1 VCGNADPQK
10 AKKEN
15 EFALRAIFGISPSAN
30 ALHASISYAA
40 ALAEAEVLFPEIERD
55 KSLQQGDAICGAS
68 RRQLVAVDAGKSLK
82 EPVIVILCDKVLE
95 EEEHYNV
102 IDSLMREDFRV
113 TNIRQTWLSVKQATE
128 LAGAMGQRF
137 SSARAHQE
145 HANIPPLQH
154 SESARERETN
164 VLVCAEVVCP
174 AYTGACL
181 CARQ

>member
-1 VCGNADPQK
+1 M
-10 AKKEN
+10 
-15 EFALRAIFGISPSAN
+15 
-30 ALHASISYAA
+30 
-40 ALAEAEVLFPEIERD
+40 LFPEIERG
-55 KSLQQGDAICGAS
+55 KSLQQGDAICGAI
-68 RRQLVAVDAGKSLK
+68 RRQLVSVDAGKSLK
-82 EPVIVILCDKVLE
+82 EPVIVILCAKVLE

-145 HANIPPLQH
+145 HANTPSLQH
-154 SESARERETN
+154 RESAREREKR

-174 AYTGACL
+174 SLKGACL
-181 CARQ
+181 RAGQ

>member
-1 VCGNADPQK
+1 VCGNEDPQK

-40 ALAEAEVLFPEIERD
+40 ALAEADLLFPEIERGQ
-55 KSLQQGDAICGAS
+55 SLQQGDAICGAS
-68 RRQLVAVDAGKSLK
+68 RRQLVSVDAGKSLK

-137 SSARAHQE
+137 SSARAHHDTQTY
-145 HANIPPLQH
+145 LH
-154 SESARERETN
+154 SNTESAREREKH

-174 AYTGACL
+174 SYTGACL
-181 CARQ
+181 RARQ

>member
-1 VCGNADPQK
+1 MCGNADPQK

-40 ALAEAEVLFPEIERD
+40 ALAEADLLFPEIERG
-55 KSLQQGDAICGAS
+55 KVLQQGDTICGAG
-68 RRQLVAVDAGKSLK
+68 RRQLVSVDAGKSLR

-137 SSARAHQE
+137 SCARAHQE
-145 HANIPPLQH
+145 YANIPPLQH
-154 SESARERETN
+154 GERAREREKR
-164 VLVCAEVVCP
+164 VFVCAEVVCP
-174 AYTGACL
+174 SYTGACMR
-181 CARQ
+181 ARH

>member
-1 VCGNADPQK
+1 MCGNADPQK

-137 SSARAHQE
+137 SSARAHHDTQTYF
-145 HANIPPLQH
+145 H
-154 SESARERETN
+154 SNTESAREREKH